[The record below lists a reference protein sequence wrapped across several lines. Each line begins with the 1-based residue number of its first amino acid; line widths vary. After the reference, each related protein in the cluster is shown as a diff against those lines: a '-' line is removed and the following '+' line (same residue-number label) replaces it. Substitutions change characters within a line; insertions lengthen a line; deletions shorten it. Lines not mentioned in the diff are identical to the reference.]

1 MKSMK
6 RTVIGIA
13 FAAMLALTFV
23 ASGTNAYASPGKGQG
38 QGPTNTTP
46 AQQTGG
52 LFQALG
58 ITWE

>member
-13 FAAMLALTFV
+13 FGAMLALTLV
-23 ASGTNAYASPGKGQG
+23 TSGTNAYAGSGKGQG
-38 QGPTNTTP
+38 PTTVTP
-46 AQQTGG
+46 AQKTGG
-52 LFQALG
+52 LFESLG